1 MSISQN
7 ILTLH
12 NMMFALNNFLK
23 FLEHQKRYAAPTLTA
38 YSSDLHQFFQ
48 YLDKIYGSI
57 SLKELKAFHVR
68 SWVVE
73 LSQEHTPKTISRKLS
88 ALKTFFKYLLK
99 RDLIIHNPMLK
110 ITTPKVSSRVPV
122 VVKKTELAKLFE
134 QISFNDDFIGQRDR
148 LVLETFYAT
157 GMRRAELIGLKIS
170 DIDFKNS
177 QMRVLGKGNKERML
191 PFSQKLADLI
201 HYYISLKDKA
211 FPENTNQFLF
221 LTNKGE
227 PMYPKM
233 VYNLVKRYL
242 GMVTTVEKKSPH
254 VLRHSFATHLSDNG
268 ADLNAIKELLGH
280 ANLSATQIYTHSS
293 VEKLKKIY
301 QQAHPKAGKA
311 D

>member
-1 MSISQN
+1 MA
-7 ILTLH
+7 
-12 NMMFALNNFLK
+12 ALNNFLK

-38 YSSDLHQFFQ
+38 YSSDLHQFFR
-48 YLDKIYGSI
+48 YLDSIYGSVPLTEI
-57 SLKELKAFHVR
+57 KALHVR
-68 SWVVE
+68 SWMVE
-73 LSQEHTPKTISRKLS
+73 LSQAHTAKTISRKLS

-99 RDLIIHNPMLK
+99 RNLITHNPMLK
-110 ITTPKVSSRVPV
+110 ITTPKVNSRVPV
-122 VVKKTELAKLFE
+122 VVRKAELQQLFE
-134 QISFNDDFIGQRDR
+134 QVVFADDFAGKRDQ
-148 LVLETFYAT
+148 LALETLYAT
-157 GMRRAELIGLKIS
+157 GMRRAELIGLKIA
-170 DIDFKNS
+170 DIDFTNR

-191 PFSQKLADLI
+191 PFNKNLADLLRS
-201 HYYISLKDKA
+201 YI
-211 FPENTNQFLF
+211 EIRNNTFSEINNNRLF

-280 ANLSATQIYTHSS
+280 ASLSATQIYTHSS

-301 QQAHPKAGKA
+301 QQAHPKAGKS

>member
-1 MSISQN
+1 MS
-7 ILTLH
+7 
-12 NMMFALNNFLK
+12 ALNNFLK

-38 YSSDLHQFFQ
+38 YRSDLNQFFQ
-48 YLDKIYGSI
+48 YLDTIYGSVPLADI
-57 SLKELKAFHVR
+57 KALHIR
-68 SWVVE
+68 SWIVE
-73 LSQEHTPKTISRKLS
+73 LSQTHTAKTVSRKLS

-99 RDLIIHNPMLK
+99 REQIIHNPMLK

-122 VVKKTELAKLFE
+122 VVRKTELQQLFE
-134 QISFNDDFIGQRDR
+134 QISFADDFSGQRDR
-148 LVLETFYAT
+148 LVLEIFYAT

-170 DIDFKNS
+170 DIDLNKQ

-191 PFSQKLADLI
+191 PFSKNLAHLIEQHIKLRNNV
-201 HYYISLKDKA
+201 
-211 FPENTNQFLF
+211 FPENTAQNFL

-293 VEKLKKIY
+293 IEKLKKIY
-301 QQAHPKAGKA
+301 QQAHPKAGRS

>member
-1 MSISQN
+1 MS
-7 ILTLH
+7 
-12 NMMFALNNFLK
+12 ALNNFLK
-23 FLEHQKRYAAPTLTA
+23 FLEHQKRYASPTIIA
-38 YSSDLHQFFQ
+38 YRSDLNQFFE
-48 YLDKIYGSI
+48 YLDQVYGSVP
-57 SLKELKAFHVR
+57 LKEIKALHIR
-68 SWVVE
+68 SWRVE
-73 LSQEHTPKTISRKLS
+73 LSQEHTSKTVSRKLS

-122 VVKKTELAKLFE
+122 VIRKSELEQLFE
-134 QISFNDDFIGQRDR
+134 QIEFKGSFEGLRDR
-148 LVLETFYAT
+148 LVLEIFYAT

-170 DIDFKNS
+170 DVDLNKQ

-191 PFSQKLADLI
+191 PFSRNLGLLIEQYIKLRNNV
-201 HYYISLKDKA
+201 
-211 FPENTNQFLF
+211 FPESRVKFLL

-227 PMYPKM
+227 PLYPKM

-293 VEKLKKIY
+293 IEKLKKIY
-301 QQAHPKAGKA
+301 QQAHPKAGRS
-311 D
+311 DG

>member
-1 MSISQN
+1 
-7 ILTLH
+7 
-12 NMMFALNNFLK
+12 
-23 FLEHQKRYAAPTLTA
+23 LEHQKRYAAPTLTA

>member
-1 MSISQN
+1 MS
-7 ILTLH
+7 
-12 NMMFALNNFLK
+12 ALNNFLK

-38 YSSDLHQFFQ
+38 YSSDLNQFFQ
-48 YLDKIYGSI
+48 YLDGIYGSVPLMEI
-57 SLKELKAFHVR
+57 KALHIR
-68 SWVVE
+68 SWIVE
-73 LSQEHTPKTISRKLS
+73 LSQANTAKTISRKLS

-99 RDLIIHNPMLK
+99 RNLIVHNPMLK

-122 VVKKTELAKLFE
+122 VVRKTELTQLFE
-134 QISFNDDFIGQRDR
+134 QIPFSNDFIGQRDR
-148 LVLETFYAT
+148 LVLEIFYAT
-157 GMRRAELIGLKIS
+157 GMRRAELIGLNLS
-170 DIDFKNS
+170 DIDFNNR

-191 PFSQKLADLI
+191 PFSKSLADLI
-201 HYYISLKDKA
+201 EQYIELRNHT
-211 FPENTNQFLF
+211 FPENTDPKLF

-301 QQAHPKAGKA
+301 QRAHPKAGKS

>member
-1 MSISQN
+1 MS
-7 ILTLH
+7 
-12 NMMFALNNFLK
+12 ALNDFLN
-23 FLEHQKRYAAPTLTA
+23 FLEHQKRYAIPTLTA
-38 YSSDLHQFFQ
+38 YRSDLNQFLQ
-48 YLDKIYGSI
+48 YLDNTYGAV
-57 SLKELKAFHVR
+57 SLMEIKALHIR
-68 SWVVE
+68 SWIVE
-73 LSQEHTPKTISRKLS
+73 LTQQHTAKTVSRKLS

-99 RDLIIHNPMLK
+99 RDLITRNPMLK

-122 VVKKTELAKLFE
+122 VVRKSELTQLFE
-134 QISFNDDFIGQRDR
+134 EIAFPDDFSGQRDR
-148 LVLETFYAT
+148 LVLEIFYGT
-157 GMRRAELIGLKIS
+157 GMRRAELIGLKTT
-170 DIDFKNS
+170 DVDFKKR

-191 PFSQKLADLI
+191 PFGKHLAELINQYIKLRNNV
-201 HYYISLKDKA
+201 
-211 FPENTNQFLF
+211 FPENTVPALF

-242 GMVTTVEKKSPH
+242 SMVTTVEKKSPH

-293 VEKLKKIY
+293 IEKLKKIY
-301 QQAHPKAGKA
+301 QQAHPKAGRS

>member
-1 MSISQN
+1 V
-7 ILTLH
+7 
-12 NMMFALNNFLK
+12 
-23 FLEHQKRYAAPTLTA
+23 HQKRYASPTITA
-38 YSSDLHQFFQ
+38 YRSDLNQFFG
-48 YLDKIYGSI
+48 YLNHVYGSVPLMEI
-57 SLKELKAFHVR
+57 KALHVR
-68 SWVVE
+68 SWMVE
-73 LSQEHTPKTISRKLS
+73 LSQAHSAKTVSRKLS

-110 ITTPKVSSRVPV
+110 ITTPKVSSRLPV
-122 VVKKTELAKLFE
+122 VIRKSELEQLFD
-134 QISFNDDFIGQRDR
+134 QIEFTDDFAGLRDR
-148 LVLETFYAT
+148 LVLEIFYAT
-157 GMRRAELIGLKIS
+157 GIRRAELIGLKIS
-170 DIDFKNS
+170 DIDLNKQ

-191 PFSQKLADLI
+191 PFSSNLALLIEEYIKLRNNVFSENRI
-201 HYYISLKDKA
+201 KSL
-211 FPENTNQFLF
+211 L

-293 VEKLKKIY
+293 IEKLKKIY
-301 QQAHPKAGKA
+301 QQAHPKAGRS
-311 D
+311 DG

>member
-1 MSISQN
+1 MS
-7 ILTLH
+7 
-12 NMMFALNNFLK
+12 ALNNFLK

-38 YSSDLHQFFQ
+38 YRSDLSQFFQ
-48 YLDKIYGSI
+48 YLDTVYGSI
-57 SLKELKAFHVR
+57 PLEEIKALHVR
-68 SWVVE
+68 SWIVE

-122 VVKKTELAKLFE
+122 VVRKAELAQLFE
-134 QISFNDDFIGQRDR
+134 QVPFTDDFAGQRDR
-148 LVLETFYAT
+148 LVLEVFYST

-170 DIDFKNS
+170 DIDFNNR

-191 PFSQKLADLI
+191 PFSKNLAKMMEQ
-201 HYYISLKDKA
+201 YIELRNNM
-211 FPENTNQFLF
+211 FPENTVRTLF

-227 PMYPKM
+227 PLYPKM

-242 GMVTTVEKKSPH
+242 SMVTTVEKKSPH

-293 VEKLKKIY
+293 IEKLKKIY
-301 QQAHPKAGKA
+301 QQAHPKAGRS
-311 D
+311 DQ

>member
-1 MSISQN
+1 M
-7 ILTLH
+7 
-12 NMMFALNNFLK
+12 
-23 FLEHQKRYAAPTLTA
+23 EHQKRYAAPTLTA

>member
-1 MSISQN
+1 
-7 ILTLH
+7 
-12 NMMFALNNFLK
+12 MMAALNNFLK
-23 FLEHQKRYAAPTLTA
+23 FLEHQKRYAVPTITA
-38 YSSDLHQFFQ
+38 YRSDLNQFFH
-48 YLDKIYGSI
+48 YLDTIYGTVPLMDI
-57 SLKELKAFHVR
+57 KAFHVR

-73 LSQEHTPKTISRKLS
+73 LSQEHTPKTVSRKLS

-99 RDLIIHNPMLK
+99 RDLITHNPMLK

-122 VVKKTELAKLFE
+122 VVRETELAQLFE
-134 QISFNDDFIGQRDR
+134 EISFTDDFPGQRDR
-148 LVLETFYAT
+148 LVLEIFYAT
-157 GMRRAELIGLKIS
+157 GMRRAELIGLKIA
-170 DIDFKNS
+170 DIDLKKR

-191 PFSQKLADLI
+191 PFSKNLAVLIEQHIKLRNNV
-201 HYYISLKDKA
+201 
-211 FPENTNQFLF
+211 FPENTNQALL

-293 VEKLKKIY
+293 IEKLKKIY
-301 QQAHPKAGKA
+301 QQAHPKAGRS

>member
-1 MSISQN
+1 MN
-7 ILTLH
+7 IP
-12 NMMFALNNFLK
+12 ALNNFLK
-23 FLEHQKRYAAPTLTA
+23 FLEHQKRYAIPTLTA
-38 YSSDLHQFFQ
+38 YRSDLNQFFQ
-48 YLDKIYGSI
+48 YLNTIYGAI
-57 SLKELKAFHVR
+57 PLQEIKALHVR
-68 SWVVE
+68 SWIVE
-73 LSQEHTPKTISRKLS
+73 LSQEHTAKTVSRKLS

-110 ITTPKVSSRVPV
+110 ITTPKVNSRVPV
-122 VVKKTELAKLFE
+122 VVRKAELAQLFE
-134 QISFNDDFIGQRDR
+134 QIPFTDDFAGQRDR
-148 LVLETFYAT
+148 LVLEIFYAT

-170 DIDFKNS
+170 DIDFNNR

-191 PFSQKLADLI
+191 PFSKNLAKI
-201 HYYISLKDKA
+201 IAQYIELRNNV
-211 FPENTNQFLF
+211 FPESTAKTLF

-227 PMYPKM
+227 PLYPKM

-293 VEKLKKIY
+293 IEKLKKIY
-301 QQAHPKAGKA
+301 QQAHPKAGRS
-311 D
+311 DQ

>member
-1 MSISQN
+1 M
-7 ILTLH
+7 
-12 NMMFALNNFLK
+12 
-23 FLEHQKRYAAPTLTA
+23 EHQKRYASPTVTA
-38 YSSDLHQFFQ
+38 YRSDLNQFFG
-48 YLDKIYGSI
+48 YLDHVYGSVSFNEI
-57 SLKELKAFHVR
+57 KALHVR
-68 SWVVE
+68 SWIVE
-73 LSQEHTPKTISRKLS
+73 LTQEHTAKTVSRKLS

-99 RDLIIHNPMLK
+99 RDLILHNPMLK

-122 VVKKTELAKLFE
+122 VIRKSELEQLFE
-134 QISFNDDFIGQRDR
+134 HIQFTDDFAGLRDR
-148 LVLETFYAT
+148 LVLEIFYAT

-170 DIDFKNS
+170 DIDLNKQ

-191 PFSQKLADLI
+191 PFSRNLTLLI
-201 HYYISLKDKA
+201 EQYIELRNNV
-211 FPENTNQFLF
+211 FPESGIKSLL

-293 VEKLKKIY
+293 IEKLKKIY
-301 QQAHPKAGKA
+301 QQAHPKAGRS
-311 D
+311 DE